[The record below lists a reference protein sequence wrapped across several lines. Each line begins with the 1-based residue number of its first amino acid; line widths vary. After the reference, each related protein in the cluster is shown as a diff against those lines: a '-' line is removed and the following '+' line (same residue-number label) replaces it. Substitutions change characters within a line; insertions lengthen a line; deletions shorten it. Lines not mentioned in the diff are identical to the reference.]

1 MLYCSPIPVLSN
13 GTCSCSSGV
22 ANKNMPPQKH
32 TPLARGVIEPSINNG
47 FSTQSSKKLQLE
59 MLNIDSKLIG
69 L

>member
-1 MLYCSPIPVLSN
+1 MQLRGGKQKHASP
-13 GTCSCSSGV
+13 
-22 ANKNMPPQKH
+22 KH
-32 TPLARGVIEPSINNG
+32 TPLARGVIEPSVNNG